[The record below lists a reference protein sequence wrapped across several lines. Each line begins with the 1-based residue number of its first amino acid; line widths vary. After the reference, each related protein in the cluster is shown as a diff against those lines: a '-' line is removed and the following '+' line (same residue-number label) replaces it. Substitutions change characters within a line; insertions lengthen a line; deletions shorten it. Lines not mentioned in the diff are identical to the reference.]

1 MKGVASLVQLAD
13 DGEQA
18 QMGDQD
24 EEGLKGLAG
33 DALIRRKELNDIL
46 ARVKETLETRNVTLE
61 TVVYGELKYPP
72 NQLANVDGM

>member
-1 MKGVASLVQLAD
+1 
-13 DGEQA
+13 
-18 QMGDQD
+18 MGDQD

-33 DALIRRKELNDIL
+33 DALIRRKELNDIF

-72 NQLANVDGM
+72 NQLANVDGMQSIFHKLDIVIT

>member
-1 MKGVASLVQLAD
+1 
-13 DGEQA
+13 
-18 QMGDQD
+18 MGDQD

-33 DALIRRKELNDIL
+33 DALIRRKELDDIY